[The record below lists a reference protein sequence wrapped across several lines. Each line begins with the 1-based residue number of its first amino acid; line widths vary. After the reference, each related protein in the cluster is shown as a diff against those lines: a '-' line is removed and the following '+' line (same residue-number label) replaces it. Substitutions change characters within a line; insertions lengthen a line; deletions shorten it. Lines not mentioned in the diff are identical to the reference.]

1 MNATRRKLLADILDR
16 LSSIKA
22 KIDELK
28 NLEQEAF
35 DNLPEGIQGS
45 ERAEKIQANVE
56 IMDDAV
62 NSIDDLEEQI
72 GELLGTSYRF
82 VNVSAATSK
91 PIARPK
97 YRPKRGLKSHE
108 VTTLAAK

>member
-1 MNATRRKLLADILDR
+1 MNAIRRKFLANILDR

-22 KIDELK
+22 EIDELK
-28 NLEQEAF
+28 DLEQEAF

-45 ERAEKIQANVE
+45 ERGEKIQANVE

-72 GELLGTSYRF
+72 GELLD
-82 VNVSAATSK
+82 A
-91 PIARPK
+91 
-97 YRPKRGLKSHE
+97 
-108 VTTLAAK
+108 

>member
-1 MNATRRKLLADILDR
+1 MNATRRKFLANILDR

-22 KIDELK
+22 EIDELK
-28 NLEQEAF
+28 DLEQEAF

-45 ERAEKIQANVE
+45 ERGEKIQSNVE

-72 GELLGTSYRF
+72 GELLGT
-82 VNVSAATSK
+82 
-91 PIARPK
+91 
-97 YRPKRGLKSHE
+97 
-108 VTTLAAK
+108 

>member
-22 KIDELK
+22 EIDELK
-28 NLEQEAF
+28 DLEQETF

-45 ERAEKIQANVE
+45 ERGEKIQANVE

-72 GELLGTSYRF
+72 GELLGTS
-82 VNVSAATSK
+82 
-91 PIARPK
+91 
-97 YRPKRGLKSHE
+97 L
-108 VTTLAAK
+108 

>member
-1 MNATRRKLLADILDR
+1 MNAARRKLLADILDR

-22 KIDELK
+22 EIDELK
-28 NLEQEAF
+28 DLEQEAF

-45 ERAEKIQANVE
+45 ERGEKIQANVE

-72 GELLGTSYRF
+72 GELLGTS
-82 VNVSAATSK
+82 
-91 PIARPK
+91 
-97 YRPKRGLKSHE
+97 L
-108 VTTLAAK
+108 